1 MVQKQPSFQSA
12 ENADTGIEQGLNQMS
27 ARSRLLAEADGQ
39 VSNPFLLCALV
50 SKRTRQLM
58 IAVNANT
65 STAQLVNSALS
76 ELIAGTLEF
85 AWVKSRRGTLT
96 RAGSEAER
104 SKPRVESPA
113 ATLAFAATICSETPC
128 EDAPK

>member
-1 MVQKQPSFQSA
+1 
-12 ENADTGIEQGLNQMS
+12 MS
-27 ARSRLLAEADGQ
+27 ARSSLLAEADGQ

-58 IAVNANT
+58 IAVNAK
-65 STAQLVNSALS
+65 STAQLVNSALR

-85 AWVKSRRGTLT
+85 EWVKSRRGTLI

-113 ATLAFAATICSETPC
+113 ATLAFAATISSETPC